1 MGASW
6 RRGLARYG
14 TNALGKGAHAVRPY
28 RRRIRSAP
36 RISGI
41 VLRSTAIVL
50 CFVAGVAAAQ
60 QPYLVKDLRTSG
72 PISGSSYPR
81 NFVAVGPTLYF
92 LASSREASGLWRSDG
107 TAAGTM
113 LVAPMDAGSLFSLG
127 NRLIAFSTNGLR
139 LSDGTATGTVFVD
152 GIPAPS
158 DPIEMNGKLFFL
170 AFPDLLYA
178 TDGTPTGTVLITR
191 LPLNGNY
198 PKLLTRFGD
207 RIAFVSDRGVGVTDG
222 TAGGTA
228 FLRQVYVDLNSPIP
242 AVGTSTRFYFED
254 NDALWVSDGTP
265 AGTAQVKHMRYTS
278 PLAAIGDRALFFLD
292 GTGDPWITD
301 GTAGGTFALAHVSRP
316 YSIQAKRQP
325 VVLNGVAYFAFE
337 DGDGGLALWRSD
349 GTIDGTRIA
358 ALRGNRAAIMDISAA
373 AGKLWLS
380 LRQDSKWE
388 LWVSDGT
395 SEGTR
400 LVAPISAYQTPRVAF
415 NGRAAFSADDNVH
428 GFEPWASDGTPAGTA
443 MVADL
448 YPNIAPASYPD
459 IRGTAGNGV
468 IFDATG
474 NDDVRGHWI
483 SDGTAVATLPFAPT
497 VASHVTYHG
506 RLYFNDGA
514 GGVWRTDGSA
524 EGTQLLFR
532 NDKYWASFAVAADV
546 LYIFQAY
553 TIYAVDGSSD
563 PVRIDEGTS
572 SDAIEAW
579 GQLVFRRD
587 GDPFLHAIS
596 GTSAPR
602 LLTTYLQSSF
612 PQTFFPLFTA
622 GGYLCYFVSSPFSS
636 PSTELWRT
644 DGSPASFTR
653 IASFSR
659 FQNPVLLGNA
669 GDRML
674 FAIDDGVHG
683 REPWVTDGTAE
694 GTSLLADITAG
705 PASTTLRSGVSLGD
719 RALFAADDGT
729 FGLEPWVSDGTP
741 AGTHMVADIAPGKA
755 SSIQNEIGVM
765 KGIAFFAATD
775 TAHGVELWRSDGTAG
790 GTQLAGDLE
799 PGPLSS
805 APNQLTAADD
815 TLYFTAETIA
825 NGRELWALPV
835 PGRTISIG
843 DGIATEHAASGRL
856 FVTLD
861 TPATER
867 ITARW
872 SALGTPQTVTFQPGE
887 LRKAI
892 SVPIAPGRGPRAI
905 RVRLDSADGAA
916 VIRPVGNLI
925 VQAEPGQADVEVSV
939 TAGTDR
945 PLVVVTNHGP
955 SPVPWVQLTFTGVS
969 FPLPPQTLGSLR
981 AGERVSV
988 PTYAGLYRA
997 TASAPLP
1004 DPDPSNNSMTYRAV
1018 VDRYTVMTLSPAG
1031 LTVGMHAKL
1040 SISSGGQVLLYSS
1053 DPRVLAVPQSA
1064 IAPVE
1069 VDVVALAEGT
1079 TNLSADRIAYLPVT
1093 VGPPGPYRW
1102 PVELNFTIENA
1113 GLSYGTRRPLLAHVA
1128 AISPE
1133 GINPGGTVTIL
1144 DGDKSVV
1151 TIPVD
1156 ANGNAAVNLNSLLPG
1171 DHLITATYSGDANL
1185 LPAVSP
1191 SSVALHIHAPAA
1203 VTFRGVV
1210 RPVSATE
1217 DEATIEVV
1225 VLAGTPGGTMTLKD
1239 LARNVLAEH
1248 VPVIAGRAVA
1258 VIPHLTMVTVDYS
1271 GDELFAPAVVNVPL
1285 TQSRRRASRP

>member
-1 MGASW
+1 M
-6 RRGLARYG
+6 
-14 TNALGKGAHAVRPY
+14 
-28 RRRIRSAP
+28 
-36 RISGI
+36 
-41 VLRSTAIVL
+41 LRSTAIVL

-60 QPYLVKDLRTSG
+60 QPYLVKDLRTTG

-92 LASSREASGLWRSDG
+92 LDSNREAFGLWRSDG
-107 TAAGTM
+107 TAAGTT

-127 NRLIAFSTNGLR
+127 NRLIAFSINGLW

-152 GIPAPS
+152 GIHNSS
-158 DPIEMNGKLFFL
+158 DQIEMNGKLFFIVS
-170 AFPDLLYA
+170 PNHLYA
-178 TDGTPTGTVLITR
+178 TDGTAAGTTLITD
-191 LPLNGNY
+191 LPQNF
-198 PKLLTRFGD
+198 PSSSRLLTRFGT
-207 RIAFVSDRGVGVTDG
+207 RIAFTTDMGLGVTDG
-222 TAGGTA
+222 TPGGTA
-228 FLRQVYVDLNSPIP
+228 IISSAPRNFGRY
-242 AVGTSTRFYFED
+242 AVGTADRFYFQASD
-254 NDALWVSDGTP
+254 DLWVSDGTP
-265 AGTAQVKHMRYTS
+265 AGTLQVKSSCAYCSLT
-278 PLAAIGDRALFFLD
+278 AFGDRVLFSSGGERWISD
-292 GTGDPWITD
+292 GTN
-301 GTAGGTFALAHVSRP
+301 GGTFALTHVHTNS
-316 YSIQAKRQP
+316 SVAA
-325 VVLNGVAYFAFE
+325 VLNGIAYFAGE
-337 DGDGGLALWRSD
+337 DGNGSLALWRSD
-349 GTIDGTRIA
+349 GTIAGTRIA
-358 ALRGNRAAIMDISAA
+358 ALWADRAYIYDISAA

-380 LRQDSKWE
+380 LNHDSKWK

-395 SEGTR
+395 SEGTQ
-400 LVAPISAYQTPRVAF
+400 LLAPITVLETPRSAF
-415 NGRAAFSADDNVH
+415 NGRAAFSANDNEH
-428 GFEPWASDGTPAGTA
+428 AFEPWSSDGTPAGTV
-443 MVADL
+443 MMADL
-448 YPNIAPASYPD
+448 YPNIAPASSPD
-459 IRGTAGNGV
+459 IRGTIGNGV
-468 IFDATG
+468 VFGATG
-474 NDDVRGHWI
+474 NDGIRGQWI
-483 SDGTAVATLPFAPT
+483 SDGTVEGTRPFAPPAT
-497 VASHVTYHG
+497 SRISDHG
-506 RLYFNDGA
+506 LLYFDDGT
-514 GGVWRTDGSA
+514 GGVWRTDGTS
-524 EGTQLLFR
+524 EGTRLLLHQDNSR
-532 NDKYWASFAVAADV
+532 ASFAVAAGV
-546 LYIFQAY
+546 LYISHANA
-553 TIYAVDGSSD
+553 IYAIDGSGD
-563 PVRIDEGTS
+563 PLRIGEGNFVA
-572 SDAIEAW
+572 AIDGW
-579 GQLVFRRD
+579 GDLVFRSE

-602 LLTTYLQSSF
+602 LLTSIPQPY
-612 PQTFFPLFTA
+612 PQTFQSLFTA
-622 GGYLCYFVSSPFSS
+622 GGFVCYFTSLFPY
-636 PSTELWRT
+636 TELWRT
-644 DGSPASFTR
+644 DGTPASLTR
-653 IASFSR
+653 IARFSAN
-659 FQNPVLLGNA
+659 QYPLMLGHA

-674 FAIDDGVHG
+674 FTIDDGVHG
-683 REPWVTDGTAE
+683 PEPWVTDGTAE
-694 GTSLLADITAG
+694 GTSLLADIRPG
-705 PASTTLRSGVSLGD
+705 PAGSVFRTGVSLGD

-805 APNQLTAADD
+805 APDQLTAADD

-843 DGIATEHAASGRL
+843 DGHATEGAASGQL

-861 TPATER
+861 APATEP

-872 SALGTPQTVTFQPGE
+872 SALGKSQTIAFQPGE

-892 SVPIAPGRGPRAI
+892 SIPIAPGRGPRAI

-916 VIRPVGNLI
+916 VIRPVGNLV
-925 VQAEPGQADVEVSV
+925 VQAEPAQADIEVSV
-939 TAGTDR
+939 TAGSKDGLNR

-955 SPVPWVQLTFTGVS
+955 SPVPWVKLTFTGVPS
-969 FPLPPQTLGSLR
+969 PDPPQTLGSLR
-981 AGERVSV
+981 AGESVSV
-988 PTYAGLYRA
+988 PTFAGLYRA

-1018 VDRYTVMTLSPAG
+1018 AKGYTVMTLSPAG

-1040 SISSGGQVLLYSS
+1040 SIYAGDAVTLFSS
-1053 DPRVLAVPQSA
+1053 DPRVLAVPQSVK
-1064 IAPVE
+1064 APAE
-1069 VDVVALAEGT
+1069 LDVVALAEGT
-1079 TNLSADRIAYLPVT
+1079 TSLSADGIAYLPVT

-1102 PVELNFTIENA
+1102 PSELKFTIEDA
-1113 GLSYGTRRPLLAHVA
+1113 GLSYGTRRPFLAHVTA
-1128 AISPE
+1128 NSP
-1133 GINPGGTVTIL
+1133 GGFNIGGTVTIL

-1191 SSVALHIHAPAA
+1191 SSVALHILAPVA
-1203 VTFRGVV
+1203 VTFRGVA

-1217 DEATIEVV
+1217 DEVTIEVV
-1225 VLAGTPGGTMTLKD
+1225 VPAGTPGGTMTLKD

-1248 VPVIAGRAVA
+1248 VPVVAGRAVA